1 MDHVWDGFYTG
12 QLRLSRFPG
21 VVQAE
26 KTSIYDLVYT
36 GTPAKTQKFLLK
48 SQDSRAAMTV
58 RIAYPSAMSRSILK
72 DGQLIDMNQWDE
84 GIRMYGEIR
93 RRYCGE
99 NRYIGVKNILEF
111 YITAGCTL
119 QIQPRDA
126 IQTLVRMEW
135 TLAEF
140 FADGGTTKFVDRLAG
155 ALGIHASTIKVVSV
169 YQGSVVLNY
178 AITVADDD
186 QTKLDAIQ
194 ATQTRLY
201 ATGQLDLGAPILD
214 VTTGNNDAVN
224 TKIVANGVVTASGY
238 DPIIITKTS
247 SSTGGSASSFV
258 PDIPILD
265 QNQTFYKNVIKR
277 KEGQQKEQQAIT
289 QRIENALEG
298 KDSSAAVII
307 IMTLAALFLVCIVV
321 AIRYAI
327 NQSKKDLLDVQNV
340 ATRRAED
347 LKAKQELDAVQI
359 TEQGLMATASGD
371 KMLEQRDSH
380 LSLKVVAKTAQPA
393 AENYEEQYDPNQDF
407 AVFGMGDKTQGG
419 LQSLAE
425 KMNLADRDALDDAD
439 SSDSAAEDGA
449 PRSTTN
455 TSSSKAASP
464 PLPDIDTA
472 PQAAAIV
479 GTPVQN
485 NLPEDQEFVDEQEED

>member
-126 IQTLVRMEW
+126 IQTLVRTEW

-238 DPIIITKTS
+238 DPIIITKIS
-247 SSTGGSASSFV
+247 SSAGGSGTSFV
-258 PDIPILD
+258 PDIPSLD
-265 QNQTFYKNVIKR
+265 
-277 KEGQQKEQQAIT
+277 
-289 QRIENALEG
+289 
-298 KDSSAAVII
+298 
-307 IMTLAALFLVCIVV
+307 
-321 AIRYAI
+321 
-327 NQSKKDLLDVQNV
+327 
-340 ATRRAED
+340 
-347 LKAKQELDAVQI
+347 
-359 TEQGLMATASGD
+359 
-371 KMLEQRDSH
+371 
-380 LSLKVVAKTAQPA
+380 
-393 AENYEEQYDPNQDF
+393 
-407 AVFGMGDKTQGG
+407 
-419 LQSLAE
+419 
-425 KMNLADRDALDDAD
+425 
-439 SSDSAAEDGA
+439 
-449 PRSTTN
+449 
-455 TSSSKAASP
+455 
-464 PLPDIDTA
+464 
-472 PQAAAIV
+472 
-479 GTPVQN
+479 
-485 NLPEDQEFVDEQEED
+485 